1 MSTKKIILLDEVDK
15 TELQTDID
23 GKAPIGHKHSTN
35 DITGQ
40 LPVSKGGLG
49 LSTLHTNQVFY
60 TSAQDVV
67 NQLDAPTEPSVLV
80 QGTKTIHNLL
90 GRSGMF
96 DKSDFDEINPGEI
109 YDGVSIDNTHAKY
122 GPYSLQLAV
131 QGDSSETKYT
141 LEPKNENS
149 LFYLN
154 PSHIYY
160 IRVETYQEEKHGGT
174 DIYWPIAESPFV
186 SARSGF
192 DGQWNL
198 VSAVNN
204 RSNFSEGYYPM
215 QLVCDHESFYAFT
228 WLDGLMLI
236 DLTADFGAG
245 NEPDKAWCDANL
257 PYFSNKY
264 NIKYDKPYWKPLND
278 IGIKSIVTLKG
289 KERTTFTVSLQNKVV
304 ARGQIGANNTS
315 VIELKETG
323 EYAIH
328 AEKDGLAYDTTLTI
342 NYTGTYEVEIYTPDP
357 FSEISI
363 RDIPKITKTGIAPSV
378 WAIGDTRQVKLN
390 GTVSAYTF
398 SNETVYM
405 FIIAFDHNASV
416 EMNNEHHIICS
427 FAKSAATGGKDIAF
441 VDSQYNNYTS
451 NPCFHMNSSNTTVGG
466 WASSY
471 MRQTICSQFKNA
483 MPSDLRAV
491 LRSRT
496 IYTDNTGGTSGN
508 NSSNVT
514 ATTDYVYLP
523 SEFEVQGS
531 SKYANS
537 YERNHQKQLA
547 YYKNGASKIRYKSD
561 DTSTAAWWWVRSPYY
576 HTSGQYFCAV
586 YNNGSPV
593 SPSARYAIGFAPL
606 ITL

>member
-35 DITGQ
+35 DVIGP

-49 LSTLHTNQVFY
+49 LSTIHTNQVFY
-60 TSAQDVV
+60 TSEQNVV
-67 NQLDAPTEPSVLV
+67 SQLGAPTEPSVLV

-96 DKSDFDEINPGEI
+96 DESDVYPTVA
-109 YDGVSIDNTHAKY
+109 GVSNDKKHAKY
-122 GPYSLQLAV
+122 GSYSLKLSV
-131 QGDSSETKYT
+131 QGNTSKAKYT
-141 LEPKNENS
+141 LMPKNENS

-160 IRVETYQEEKHGGT
+160 IRVEMYQEERHGGI
-174 DIYWPIAESPFV
+174 DIYWPIAESSFL
-186 SARSGF
+186 SARSGPE
-192 DGQWNL
+192 GQWNL
-198 VSAVNN
+198 ISAVSN

-215 QLVCDHESFYAFT
+215 QLVCDQGSLYVFT

-278 IGIKSIVTLKG
+278 IGIKSVVTLKG
-289 KERTTFTVSLQNKVV
+289 RENTTFTVSLKGKVV
-304 ARGQIGANNTS
+304 ARGQIGPNGIS

-328 AEKDGLAYDTTLTI
+328 AEKDGKVGYAALTI
-342 NYTGTYEVEIYTPDP
+342 NYTGTYEVQIPLYDP
-357 FSEISI
+357 FSTISTA
-363 RDIPKITKTGIAPSV
+363 DIPAITKSGISSSI
-378 WAIGDTRQVKLN
+378 WAIGDTREVKLN
-390 GTVSAYTF
+390 GTVGAYTF

-405 FIIAFDHNASV
+405 FIVAFDHNSSV
-416 EMNNEHHIICS
+416 EMNGAHHIICS

-441 VDSQYNNYTS
+441 VDSHYNTYTS
-451 NPCFHMNSSNTTVGG
+451 KPCFHMNSSNTNNGG

-483 MPSDLRAV
+483 MPSDLQAV
-491 LRSRT
+491 LRART
-496 IYTDNTGGTSGN
+496 VYTDNKGGGN
-508 NSSNVT
+508 NIASNVT
-514 ATTDYVYLP
+514 ATTDTVYIP

-531 SKYANS
+531 RKYANS
-537 YERNHQKQLA
+537 YEQNHQQQLA
-547 YYKNGASKIRYKSD
+547 YYKNGASKIRYKSNYV
-561 DTSTAAWWWVRSPYY
+561 STAVWWWVRSPYCY
-576 HTSGQYFCAV
+576 
-586 YNNGSPV
+586 GSNSLCGV
-593 SPSARYAIGFAPL
+593 LAGGGPSYYDADSAGGFAPL

>member
-1 MSTKKIILLDEVDK
+1 MSTKKIILLDDVDK
-15 TELQTDID
+15 NELQTDID
-23 GKAPIGHKHSTN
+23 GKAPIGHKHSTG

-49 LSTLHTNQVFY
+49 LSALHTNQVFY
-60 TSAQDVV
+60 TSGKDVV
-67 NQLDAPTEPSVLV
+67 SQLGAPTEPSVLV

-96 DKSDFDEINPGEI
+96 DKSDFLEINPGVI
-109 YDGVSIDNTHAKY
+109 DQGVGIDNTHVKY
-122 GPYSLQLAV
+122 GSYSLVLFPDDLSTTA
-131 QGDSSETKYT
+131 YI

-160 IRVETYQEEKHGGT
+160 VRAETYQEYKHGSIE
-174 DIYWPIAESPFV
+174 IYWPIAESSFL
-186 SARSGF
+186 SAQNGR

-204 RSNFSEGYYPM
+204 RSNFSEGYYPL
-215 QLVCDHESFYAFT
+215 QLVCDHESFLEPT

-278 IGIKSIVTLKG
+278 IGIKSVVTFRG
-289 KERTTFTVSLQNKVV
+289 RENTTFTVSLKGKVV
-304 ARGQIGANNTS
+304 ASGQIGPNGIS

-328 AEKDGLAYDTTLTI
+328 AEMDGAVGNATLTI
-342 NYTGTYEVEIYTPDP
+342 NYAGTYEVQIPVHDL
-357 FSEISI
+357 FSTISTA
-363 RDIPKITKTGIAPSV
+363 DIPAITKAGIASSV
-378 WAIGDTRQVKLN
+378 WSIGDAREVKLN
-390 GTVSAYTF
+390 GTVGAYTF
-398 SNETVYM
+398 SNETTYM
-405 FIIAFDHNASV
+405 FIAAFDHNSSV
-416 EMNNEHHIICS
+416 EMNGAHHMICS

-441 VDSQYNNYTS
+441 VDSKYGRSTS
-451 NPCFHMNSSNTTVGG
+451 NPCFHMNSSDTNSGG

-483 MPSDLRAV
+483 MPSDLQAV
-491 LRSRT
+491 LRTRT
-496 IYTDNTGGTSGN
+496 IYTDNTGGGKN
-508 NSSNVT
+508 NSSSVT
-514 ATTDYVYLP
+514 TTTDYVYIP
-523 SEFEVQGS
+523 SEFEVHGS
-531 SKYANS
+531 RRYTNS
-537 YERNHQKQLA
+537 YEQNHQQQLA

-561 DTSTAAWWWVRSPYY
+561 NTSTAALWWVRSPGY
-576 HTSGQYFCAV
+576 SAGNNFCTV
-586 YNNGSPV
+586 YTAGSPIYGGA
-593 SPSARYAIGFAPL
+593 SYAYGFAPL
-606 ITL
+606 ITI

>member
-23 GKAPIGHKHSTN
+23 GKAPRGHKHSTG

-40 LPVSKGGLG
+40 LPVSNGGLG

-60 TSAQDVV
+60 TSEQNVV
-67 NQLDAPTEPSVLV
+67 SQLGAPTEPSVLV

-96 DKSDFDEINPGEI
+96 DKSDVYPTVA
-109 YDGVSIDNTHAKY
+109 GVSNDKKHAKY
-122 GPYSLQLAV
+122 GSYSLKLAV
-131 QGDSSETKYT
+131 QGDTSKAKYT
-141 LEPKNENS
+141 LMPKNENS

-160 IRVETYQEEKHGGT
+160 IRVEMYQEERHGGI
-174 DIYWPIAESPFV
+174 DIYWPIAESSFL
-186 SARSGF
+186 SARSGPE
-192 DGQWNL
+192 GQWNL
-198 VSAVNN
+198 ISAVSN

-215 QLVCDHESFYAFT
+215 QLVCDQGSLYVFT

-278 IGIKSIVTLKG
+278 IGIKSVVTLKG
-289 KERTTFTVSLQNKVV
+289 RENTTFTVSLNNKVV
-304 ARGQIGANNTS
+304 ARGQIGPNGIS

-323 EYAIH
+323 EYTIH
-328 AEKDGLAYDTTLTI
+328 AEKNGKVGYAALTI
-342 NYTGTYEVEIYTPDP
+342 NYTGTYEVEIRMPEP
-357 FSEISI
+357 FSTVSMG
-363 RDIPKITKTGIAPSV
+363 DIPAITKAGIASSV
-378 WAIGDTRQVKLN
+378 WAIGDTRAVKLN
-390 GTVSAYTF
+390 GTVGAYNF

-405 FIIAFDHNASV
+405 FIVAFDHNSSV
-416 EMNNEHHIICS
+416 EMAGAHHIICS

-441 VDSQYNNYTS
+441 VDQYYNKYTS
-451 NPCFHMNSSNTTVGG
+451 NPCYHMNSSNTNSGG

-483 MPSDLRAV
+483 MPSDLQAV
-491 LRSRT
+491 LRTRT
-496 IYTDNTGGTSGN
+496 IYTDNNGN
-508 NSSNVT
+508 ATNDASDVT
-514 ATTDYVYLP
+514 ATTDTVYIP
-523 SEFEVQGS
+523 SEFEVQGART
-531 SKYANS
+531 YANS
-537 YERNHQKQLA
+537 YERNHQQQLA
-547 YYKNGASKIRYKSD
+547 YYKNGASTIRYRSNN
-561 DTSTAAWWWVRSPYY
+561 TSKAAWWWVRSPLCNL
-576 HTSGQYFCAV
+576 GDYFCFV
-586 YNNGSPV
+586 SSDGSPNHGNAGIA
-593 SPSARYAIGFAPL
+593 SGFAPL

>member
-23 GKAPIGHKHSTN
+23 GKAPIGHKHSTS
-35 DITGQ
+35 DVIGP
-40 LPVSKGGLG
+40 LPVSNGGLG
-49 LSTLHTNQVFY
+49 LSQLHTDQVFY
-60 TSAQDVV
+60 TSEQNVV
-67 NQLDAPTEPSVLV
+67 SQLGAPTEPSVLV

-96 DKSDFDEINPGEI
+96 DISDVNGAGSMAI
-109 YDGVSIDNTHAKY
+109 IDQTHVKY
-122 GPYSLQLAV
+122 GSYSLKLHAIV
-131 QGDSSETKYT
+131 SLSEATYE
-141 LEPKNENS
+141 LSPKNENS
-149 LFYLN
+149 IFHLI

-160 IRVETYQEEKHGGT
+160 IRVETYQETKVGTT
-174 DIYWPIAESPFV
+174 DIYWPIAEPSFL
-186 SARSGF
+186 SGQSGPA
-192 DGQWNL
+192 GQWNL
-198 VSAVNN
+198 ISAVNN
-204 RSNFSEGYYPM
+204 RNNFSEGYYPLRLDFNNNSENDDM
-215 QLVCDHESFYAFT
+215 WF
-228 WLDGLMLI
+228 DGLMLI

-278 IGIKSIVTLKG
+278 IGIKSVVTLKG
-289 KERTTFTVSLQNKVV
+289 RENTTFTVSLKGKVV
-304 ARGQIGANNTS
+304 ARGQIGPNGIS

-328 AEKDGLAYDTTLTI
+328 AEKDGGVGNSTLTI
-342 NYTGTYEVEIYTPDP
+342 NYTGTYEVQINLYEP
-357 FSEISI
+357 FTTISTA
-363 RDIPKITKTGIAPSV
+363 DIPTITKAGIASSV
-378 WAIGDTRQVKLN
+378 WAIGDTREVKLN
-390 GTVSAYTF
+390 GTVGAYTF

-405 FIIAFDHNASV
+405 FIVAFDHNSSV
-416 EMNNEHHIICS
+416 EMAGAHHMICS

-441 VDSQYNNYTS
+441 TDSQYNNSTS
-451 NPCFHMNSSNTTVGG
+451 KPCFHMNSSNTNSGG

-483 MPSDLRAV
+483 MPSDLQAI

-496 IYTDNTGGTSGN
+496 IYTDNTGGGKDN
-508 NSSNVT
+508 ASNVT

-531 SKYANS
+531 RSSSNS
-537 YERNHQKQLA
+537 YEQNHQQQLA
-547 YYKNGASKIRYKSD
+547 YYKNGASKIRYKSS
-561 DTSTAAWWWVRSPYY
+561 DTSAAAWWWVRSPFYY
-576 HTSGQYFCAV
+576 YSSAFCFV
-586 YNNGSPV
+586 DTDGSPYYRIA
-593 SPSARYAIGFAPL
+593 SYSYGFVPL

>member
-23 GKAPIGHKHSTN
+23 GKAPIGHKHSTG

-60 TSAQDVV
+60 TSEQNVV
-67 NQLDAPTEPSVLV
+67 SQLGAPTEPSVLV

-96 DKSDFDEINPGEI
+96 DKLDFDDET
-109 YDGVSIDNTHAKY
+109 YIDQRHVKY
-122 GPYSLQLAV
+122 GSYSLKLTSGSNQSYKLN
-131 QGDSSETKYT
+131 
-141 LEPKNENS
+141 PKNENS
-149 LFYLN
+149 VFYLN
-154 PSHIYY
+154 PSHNYY
-160 IRVETYQEEKHGGT
+160 VRVEEYK
-174 DIYWPIAESPFV
+174 D
-186 SARSGF
+186 SARGSVNISWPVGTPYFLSGQV
-192 DGQWNL
+192 GPAKQWNL
-198 VSAVNN
+198 VSAVSN
-204 RSNFSEGYYPM
+204 RRDFSAGYYP
-215 QLVCDHESFYAFT
+215 LTIFLDNVSSNVNF

-245 NEPDKAWCDANL
+245 NEPDKEWCDANL

-278 IGIKSIVTLKG
+278 IGIKSVVTLRG
-289 KERTTFTVSLQNKVV
+289 RENTTFTVSLKGKVV
-304 ARGQIGANNTS
+304 ARGQIGPNGIS

-328 AEKDGLAYDTTLTI
+328 AEKDGGVYDTTLTI
-342 NYTGTYEVEIYTPDP
+342 NYTGMYEVEINVQIL
-357 FSEISI
+357 FSTVKTESI
-363 RDIPKITKTGIAPSV
+363 TAITTNGSASSL
-378 WAIGDTRQVKLN
+378 WAIGDTREVKLN
-390 GTVSAYTF
+390 GTVGAYNF
-398 SNETVYM
+398 SNKTTYM
-405 FIIAFDHNASV
+405 FIVAFDHNSSI
-416 EMNNEHHIICS
+416 EMNGEHHIICS

-441 VDSQYNNYTS
+441 VDSLYDTNTT
-451 NPCFHMNSSNTTVGG
+451 NPCFHMNSPNTNSGG

-483 MPSDLRAV
+483 MPSDLQAV

-496 IYTDNTGGTSGN
+496 IYTDNRGN
-508 NSSNVT
+508 ATNNASNVT
-514 ATTDYVYLP
+514 ATSDYVYLP

-531 SKYANS
+531 RKWANS
-537 YERNHQKQLA
+537 YEQNHQQQLA
-547 YYKNGASKIRYKSD
+547 YYKNGASKIRYKSED
-561 DTSTAAWWWVRSPYY
+561 ISAAAAWLVRSPSY
-576 HTSGQYFCAV
+576 TSSGLFCRV
-586 YNNGSPV
+586 YTDGRPTTGN
-593 SPSARYAIGFAPL
+593 ARAAFGFAPL

>member
-23 GKAPIGHKHSTN
+23 GKAPIGHKHSTS
-35 DITGQ
+35 DVVGP

-60 TSAQDVV
+60 TSEQNVV
-67 NQLDAPTEPSVLV
+67 SQLGAPTEPSVLV

-96 DKSDFDEINPGEI
+96 DKADFLETNQGEI
-109 YDGVSIDNTHAKY
+109 GQGVSIDNTHVKY
-122 GPYSLQLAV
+122 GSYSLQLAI

-174 DIYWPIAESPFV
+174 DIYWPIAESSFL
-186 SARSGF
+186 SARSGPE
-192 DGQWNL
+192 GQWNL
-198 VSAVNN
+198 ISAVSN

-245 NEPDKAWCDANL
+245 NEPNKAWCDANL

-278 IGIKSIVTLKG
+278 IGIKSVVTLKG
-289 KERTTFTVSLQNKVV
+289 KKNTTFTVSLKGKVV
-304 ARGQIGANNTS
+304 ARGQIGQNGIS
-315 VIELKETG
+315 VIELKEVG

-328 AEKDGLAYDTTLTI
+328 AEKDGLSYDTILTI
-342 NYTGTYEVEIYTPDP
+342 NYIGTYEVEIYTPDP

-363 RDIPKITKTGIAPSV
+363 KDIPAITKTGIAPSV
-378 WAIGDTRQVKLN
+378 WAIGDTRFVILN
-390 GTVSAYTF
+390 GTVGAYQF
-398 SNETVYM
+398 SHQYTYM
-405 FIIAFDHNASV
+405 FIVAFDHNSSV
-416 EMNNEHHIICS
+416 EMNGEHHIICS

-441 VDSQYNNYTS
+441 VDSQYNKSTS
-451 NPCFHMNSSNTTVGG
+451 NPCFHMNSSNTNNGG

-483 MPSDLRAV
+483 MPSELQAV

-496 IYTDNTGGTSGN
+496 IYTDNTGGGSGN

-514 ATTDYVYLP
+514 ATTDTVYIP
-523 SEFEVQGS
+523 SEFEVQGRRS
-531 SKYANS
+531 YANS
-537 YERNHQKQLA
+537 YEQNHQQQLA

-561 DTSTAAWWWVRSPYY
+561 NTSTAALWWMRSHHYY
-576 HTSGQYFCAV
+576 FGDRFCTV
-586 YNNGSPV
+586 GDDGSTYGLH
-593 SPSARYAIGFAPL
+593 ADAAFGFAPL